1 MKQNK
6 KQLTS
11 VMVLLGAVL
20 LALRL
25 RLYIVAVDEKN
36 LLLSGHWL
44 SGVIWAVAGLT
55 LVYGVICA
63 LGTREMGR
71 LAVTGP
77 IAALGDG
84 LFALTLVLSLL
95 AMGSPET
102 PMEKAC
108 AVFGWLCVPAL
119 LYGAV
124 CRAKGK
130 PVYFGCFCVICAF
143 FALYLVGTYRSW
155 SASPQ
160 LQDYV
165 FSMAALVGVTLF
177 AYQNAALAVGIGS
190 YRVWLASAMVTIAF
204 GLAAVYGGSPML
216 LYFGPAVWTL
226 TGLLG
231 EERTEEL

>member
-1 MKQNK
+1 M
-6 KQLTS
+6 
-11 VMVLLGAVL
+11 
-20 LALRL
+20 
-25 RLYIVAVDEKN
+25 AVDEKN
-36 LLLSGHWL
+36 LLMDHWL
-44 SGVIWAVAGLT
+44 SPVIWAVAGLT

-63 LGTREMGR
+63 LGTKEMGC

-84 LFALTLVLSLL
+84 LFALTMVLSLL
-95 AMGSPET
+95 AMDKSASVLET
-102 PMEKAC
+102 VRMAL
-108 AVFGWLCVPAL
+108 GWISAASL
-119 LYGAV
+119 LWAGV

-130 PVYFGCFCVICAF
+130 PVFFGCFCVICAF

-190 YRVWLASAMVTIAF
+190 YRVWLASAMLTIAF

>member
-6 KQLTS
+6 KQLAFA
-11 VMVLLGAVL
+11 MVSLGAVL

-36 LLLSGHWL
+36 LLMDHWL
-44 SGVIWAVAGLT
+44 SPVIWAVAGLT

-63 LGTREMGR
+63 LGTKEMGR

-84 LFALTLVLSLL
+84 LFALTMVLSLL
-95 AMGSPET
+95 AMDKSASVLET
-102 PMEKAC
+102 VRMAL
-108 AVFGWLCVPAL
+108 GWISAASL
-119 LYGAV
+119 LWAGV

-130 PVYFGCFCVICAF
+130 PVFFGCFCVICAF

-190 YRVWLASAMVTIAF
+190 YRVWLASAMLTIAF

>member
-6 KQLTS
+6 KQLAFA
-11 VMVLLGAVL
+11 MVLLGGVL

-36 LLLSGHWL
+36 LLMDHWL
-44 SGVIWAVAGLT
+44 SPVIWAVAGLT

-63 LGTREMGR
+63 LGTKEMGC

-84 LFALTLVLSLL
+84 LFALTMVLSLL
-95 AMGSPET
+95 AMDKSASVLET
-102 PMEKAC
+102 VRMAL
-108 AVFGWLCVPAL
+108 GWISAASL
-119 LYGAV
+119 LWAGV

-130 PVYFGCFCVICAF
+130 PVFFGCFCVIGAF

-190 YRVWLASAMVTIAF
+190 YRVWLASAMLTIAF